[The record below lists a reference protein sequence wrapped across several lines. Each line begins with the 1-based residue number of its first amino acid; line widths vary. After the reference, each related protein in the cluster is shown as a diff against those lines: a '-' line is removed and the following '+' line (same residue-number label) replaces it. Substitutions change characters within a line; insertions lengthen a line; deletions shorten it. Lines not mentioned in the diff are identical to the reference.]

1 MRPALPPPRQDVTAM
16 AGSLLIMLAVALPL
30 SKADPGFQYVP
41 PVAVAATGLAYLALA
56 NLLHRLAQG
65 NLVER
70 SANQ

>member
-1 MRPALPPPRQDVTAM
+1 
-16 AGSLLIMLAVALPL
+16 MLCGVVSQAVALPL
-30 SKADPGFQYVP
+30 AKAVSDFQYVP